1 MFWDPDAD
9 AAFVRSLRNDL
20 RPDITIHDFD
30 HHVNDPRF
38 GEIVADLF
46 VDLLRGRRPIHSTTG
61 ESEMTT
67 DSLLDITEAERAFRE
82 QFVSWNLAELSYV
95 DIRAYLEEKDMVL
108 VPMAST
114 EQHGPHLPLY
124 CDTITAIEISAR
136 VSRLIGVLHTPPI
149 WTGYSP
155 QHMHRP
161 GEGRGT
167 ITVRSTTLLA
177 LMEDVARSLI
187 HHGFNRIVFVNG
199 HGSNIK
205 VVDPVLRKLRYETGA
220 LIGLVKPYMER
231 YVGVVEG
238 IFENP
243 PEETPGWHSS
253 EWETSQCLAWNE
265 DLVRMDRAEHTPT
278 SIPDF
283 LPESFRKFDGAPD
296 VEFEGYTYFNF
307 PDGSSRVHRDR
318 GDRQPDARHQGE
330 GRGVVPEILRA
341 RGSRCARAHAGAGQG
356 REPRVRRPGHVMGEA
371 ESTTVTDRAYAQLRE
386 LLTSDS
392 VEPG

>member
-1 MFWDPDAD
+1 
-9 AAFVRSLRNDL
+9 
-20 RPDITIHDFD
+20 
-30 HHVNDPRF
+30 
-38 GEIVADLF
+38 
-46 VDLLRGRRPIHSTTG
+46 
-61 ESEMTT
+61 MTT
-67 DSLLDITEAERAFRE
+67 EIPQEITDSERAFRE

-95 DIRAYLEEKDMVL
+95 DIRAYLEEKDLVL

-124 CDTITAIEISAR
+124 CDS
-136 VSRLIGVLHTPPI
+136 
-149 WTGYSP
+149 
-155 QHMHRP
+155 
-161 GEGRGT
+161 
-167 ITVRSTTLLA
+167 TLLA

-187 HHGFNRIVFVNG
+187 HHGFNRIIFVNG

-238 IFENP
+238 VFENP

-265 DLVRMDRAEHTPT
+265 SLVRMDRAEHTPT

-283 LPESFRKFDGAPD
+283 LPDSFRKLDGAPD

-307 PDGSSRVHRDR
+307 PMDHHEFTETGVIGNPMR
-318 GDRQPDARHQGE
+318 ATKEKGE
-330 GRGVVPEILRA
+330 ESFRRYSEHVARGVLELMQVPVKVEN
-341 RGSRCARAHAGAGQG
+341 
-356 REPRVRRPGHVMGEA
+356 REFVDRV
-371 ESTTVTDRAYAQLRE
+371 L
-386 LLTSDS
+386 
-392 VEPG
+392 